1 MTSPRNIRLYPN
13 RRLYDSTVAGYITFD
28 DVYALLQDGISIKI
42 KDTVGGKDQTQK
54 VLTDLLVREELN
66 AAGRL
71 RQQVFTAE
79 FLKELIRVS
88 ATKEAL
94 LLSAFLDHT
103 MNMLIEATTGERQP
117 GTRR

>member
-1 MTSPRNIRLYPN
+1 MVSLRCGGYYSQRA
-13 RRLYDSTVAGYITFD
+13 RSAGNF
-28 DVYALLQDGISIKI
+28 
-42 KDTVGGKDQTQK
+42 VGGKDQTQK